1 MQGLLTEE
9 LLELS
14 LKVQTCIHTFMGAA
28 SPAAADVTR

>member
-14 LKVQTCIHTFMGAA
+14 LKVQTSIRACMGAA
-28 SPAAADVTR
+28 SPAASDVTR